1 MTPIVHLGV
10 ERRWLGA
17 ARMLGDDNL
26 GAAFVGVGDD
36 GAAVEGLVA
45 DRTAESDAVN
55 ERRHA
60 DGIGAV
66 AGQQAEVD
74 KVAERV
80 GRARIFVA
88 MPPLEGLW
96 PGSESPFAP
105 WPWLAMVASTM
116 GYSMS
121 DSSVQASKSRTNT
134 SALSR
139 SRYCLKTV
147 FQLPRKAGSVTGR
160 LLPWRFRLTTS
171 TALVRDF
178 CQQIAGRWIE
188 DRETVLTP
196 RRKRIRIG
204 GKDDE
209 TLRYFRWLVSP
220 GVSVRRDQ
228 GDRRPLVCRT
238 PHAAEGCRRLRRQ
251 SAPDD

>member
-1 MTPIVHLGV
+1 MVGFLGVHCDALEPHELIEKVLHEMTPILHLGV
-10 ERRWLGA
+10 ERQWLGA

-36 GAAVEGLVA
+36 GAAVEGLVG

-60 DGIGAV
+60 DGIGA
-66 AGQQAEVD
+66 
-74 KVAERV
+74 
-80 GRARIFVA
+80 
-88 MPPLEGLW
+88 M
-96 PGSESPFAP
+96 PGSRPKWTRLPSASVERGFSSPCRPWKAYGLALSPPFAP

-121 DSSVQASKSRTNT
+121 DSSEQASKSRTNT

-160 LLPWRFRLTTS
+160 LLPRRFRLDNIHS
-171 TALVRDF
+171 SR
-178 CQQIAGRWIE
+178 
-188 DRETVLTP
+188 
-196 RRKRIRIG
+196 
-204 GKDDE
+204 
-209 TLRYFRWLVSP
+209 
-220 GVSVRRDQ
+220 Q
-228 GDRRPLVCRT
+228 GLLPADRRSL
-238 PHAAEGCRRLRRQ
+238 
-251 SAPDD
+251 D